1 MQREP
6 EMGRALSLGVI
17 LTRAAALAVA
27 AAAVFGHAGARAE
40 TAVDLELILAVDVS
54 RSIDREEAR
63 LQRQGYVDAFRDP
76 ELARAIGSGF
86 LGKIAVGYFEWAGD
100 GYARIVVP
108 WTVVDEKSARA
119 FADTL
124 SQSNAPGSARRTSIS
139 HAIGYALPWFDGN
152 GVSGTRRVIDIS
164 GDGPNN
170 DGELVVAAR
179 EKALAAGVTINGL
192 PIMGHSRGLY
202 SRYNLPDLDLYFRD
216 CVIGGPGAFMEV
228 AADFPDF
235 ARAVRRKL
243 ILEIAGRTPRTG
255 SRIVP
260 AQAAPSSRIA
270 PPCNIGEQILL
281 RYEDP

>member
-1 MQREP
+1 M
-6 EMGRALSLGVI
+6 AAV
-17 LTRAAALAVA
+17 RAAVA
-27 AAAVFGHAGARAE
+27 GTAAFAMTFHAEARAE
-40 TAVDLELILAVDVS
+40 MPVDLELILAVDVS

-76 ELARAIGSGF
+76 ALARVIGSGF
-86 LGKIAVGYFEWAGD
+86 IGKIAVGYFEWAGE
-100 GYARIVVP
+100 GHARVVVP
-108 WTVVDEKSARA
+108 WTVIDGEKSAGA
-119 FADTL
+119 FAETL
-124 SQSNAPGSARRTSIS
+124 SQSKPPGSARRTSIS
-139 HAIGYALPWFDGN
+139 HAIEFALPWFDGN
-152 GVSGTRRVIDIS
+152 GIAGTRRVIDVS

-170 DGELVVAAR
+170 DGDLVLSAR
-179 EKALAAGVTINGL
+179 AKALAAGVTINGL

-228 AADFPDF
+228 AVDFPDF

-255 SRIVP
+255 HRMLP
-260 AQAAPSSRIA
+260 AQAGPDARIA

>member
-1 MQREP
+1 
-6 EMGRALSLGVI
+6 MGRSLSPGSIV
-17 LTRAAALAVA
+17 RYAAVA
-27 AAAVFGHAGARAE
+27 AFVAATPIAHSAARAE

-63 LQRQGYVDAFRDP
+63 LQRQGYVDAFRDQQ
-76 ELARAIGSGF
+76 LARAIGSGF
-86 LGKIAVGYFEWAGD
+86 IGKIAVGYFEWAGD

-124 SQSNAPGSARRTSIS
+124 SQSNPPGSARRTSIS

-152 GVSGTRRVIDIS
+152 AISGTRRVIDIS

-170 DGELVVAAR
+170 DGELVLAAR

-192 PIMGHSRGLY
+192 PIMGNKQSY

-228 AADFPDF
+228 AVDFPDF

-243 ILEIAGRTPRTG
+243 ILEIAGRMPRTG
-255 SRIVP
+255 DRVMP
-260 AQAAPSSRIA
+260 AQAAPDARIA

>member
-1 MQREP
+1 
-6 EMGRALSLGVI
+6 MGRLLSLLAI
-17 LTRAAALAVA
+17 AACA
-27 AAAVFGHAGARAE
+27 AWGATCPAATRAE
-40 TAVDLELILAVDVS
+40 TPVDLELILAVDVS

-76 ELARAIGSGF
+76 ALARVIGSGF
-86 LGKIAVGYFEWAGD
+86 IGKIAVGYFEWAGE
-100 GYARIVVP
+100 GYARVVVP
-108 WTVVDEKSARA
+108 WTVIDGETSARA
-119 FADTL
+119 FAERL
-124 SQSNAPGSARRTSIS
+124 SQANPPGSARRTSIS
-139 HAIGYALPWFDGN
+139 HAIAYALPWFDGN
-152 GVSGTRRVIDIS
+152 GIAGTRRVIDIS

-170 DGELVVAAR
+170 DGELVLSAR
-179 EKALAAGVTINGL
+179 EKALAAGATINGL

-228 AADFPDF
+228 AVDFPDF

-243 ILEIAGRTPRTG
+243 ILEIAAHTPRG
-255 SRIVP
+255 RSRVIP
-260 AQAAPSSRIA
+260 AQAAPDARIA